1 MNCEH
6 CQEQLDISAGHNLA
20 PEPASHLEACDSCAE
35 YWRSLSKTGANMG
48 HDGLFYPDSGVSKA
62 ILKEVIGRMS
72 KVHRRPSKSTV
83 RHVSLPWLAAAA
95 AVVIIFIG
103 GTLKWNLLDELTG
116 ADSTNVAVNDDLSDA
131 PDQFDF
137 VQLADEDLTDMTGN
151 VNWINLDDFG
161 RLVSED
167 ISEDEWQYLND
178 SLSSEDILL

>member
-1 MNCEH
+1 MNCEDF
-6 CQEQLDISAGHNLA
+6 QEQLDMSASHNLA

-35 YWRSLSKTGANMG
+35 YWRSLSKVGERLG
-48 HDGLFYPDSGVSKA
+48 YDELFYPDSGVSEA
-62 ILKEVIGRMS
+62 ILKEVRGRIS
-72 KVHRRPSKSTV
+72 KVHTRPSTSTV
-83 RHVSLPWLAAAA
+83 RLVSLPWLAAAA

-103 GTLKWNLLDELTG
+103 GMLTWSQLNEYSDS
-116 ADSTNVAVNDDLSDA
+116 DSTNVAVNDDLSDA

-137 VQLADEDLTDMTGN
+137 VQLADEDLIEMTGN